1 MSKTLVATYRSVS
14 EAQNV
19 QRELLGQGYSASDV
33 RIVSNSNDQDAA
45 ASSGYASTS
54 SSHETGIMG
63 SVKHFFSSLTGAD
76 ENDQDYYGQGV
87 TSGGVLLS
95 VTVPDDRV
103 DSTRALLEQYGAA
116 EFQHATTGTARALG
130 ASAGAAGTT
139 GAGVGTTGAG
149 VGTTGAGVGTTG
161 EVAIPVVEEE
171 LQVGKREVSRGGV
184 RVYSHVT
191 ERPVEENVRLREEHV
206 HVQRTPVN
214 RAASEADFQAFKEGT
229 VELTETAEEA
239 VVSKQARV
247 VEEVVVGKDVT
258 ERTETVRDSVRRTD
272 VEVEEVAPDQ
282 LRKSTNSGR

>member
-1 MSKTLVATYRSVS
+1 MSKTLVATFRSVS

-19 QRELLGQGYSASDV
+19 QRELLRQGYGAGDV

-54 SSHETGIMG
+54 SAQDTGIMG

-87 TSGGVLLS
+87 TSGGALLS
-95 VTVPDDRV
+95 VTVPDERV
-103 DSTRALLEQYGAA
+103 ESTRALLEQYGAS
-116 EFQHATTGTARALG
+116 EFERGRTGAARTLG
-130 ASAGAAGTT
+130 ASAGAAAT
-139 GAGVGTTGAG
+139 GD
-149 VGTTGAGVGTTG
+149 
-161 EVAIPVVEEE
+161 VAIPVVEEE

-191 ERPVEENVRLREEHV
+191 ERPVEENVRLREERV

-214 RAASEADFQAFKEGT
+214 RPASEADLQAFKEGA

-258 ERTETVRDSVRRTD
+258 ERTETIKDSVRRTD
-272 VEVEEVAPDQ
+272 VEVEEVAPDP
-282 LRKSTNSGR
+282 LRKSTKSGR

>member
-1 MSKTLVATYRSVS
+1 MSKTLVATFRSVS

-19 QRELLGQGYSASDV
+19 QRELLKQGYGAGDI
-33 RIVSNSNDQDAA
+33 RIVSNEQDAA

-54 SSHETGIMG
+54 STGSTSSTQDAGIMG

-76 ENDQDYYGQGV
+76 ENDQDYYGHGV
-87 TSGGVLLS
+87 TSGGALLS
-95 VTVPDDRV
+95 VTVPDERV
-103 DSTRALLEQYGAA
+103 DSTRALLEQYGAS
-116 EFQHATTGTARALG
+116 EFEGGRATRATSARSLG
-130 ASAGAAGTT
+130 ASAGT
-139 GAGVGTTGAG
+139 
-149 VGTTGAGVGTTG
+149 GTTG

-206 HVQRTPVN
+206 HVQRNPVN
-214 RAASEADFQAFKEGT
+214 RPASEADFEAFKEGA

-258 ERTETVRDSVRRTD
+258 ERTETIRDSVRRTD

-282 LRKSTNSGR
+282 VRKTTNSGR